1 MKTKLVKKNFAY
13 TGDQLKPHFAYESYG
28 LLGNSIVAWQGACD
42 IPFKNMVDWEDV
54 LAKSPIRGGRM
65 LHFIVEVFNQSLFSA
80 VSLQRILAAIIKDE
94 LERRALANGTLK
106 NRARLI
112 RSGDDVFFGEKKIS
126 ISIASISPVS
136 TQIHFAV
143 NINNKNTPVAT
154 ASLEDFKINVDVFAK
169 SILKSFSTE
178 FQSIEMATQKV
189 KPLG

>member
-13 TGDQLKPHFAYESYG
+13 TGDQLKPHFAYESFG
-28 LLGNSIVAWQGACD
+28 LLGNSIVAWQGPCD
-42 IPFKNMVDWEDV
+42 IPFGNMVDWEDA
-54 LAKSPIRGGRM
+54 LARSPIRGGRM

-80 VSLQRILAAIIKDE
+80 VSLQRLLAAIVKDE
-94 LERRALANGTLK
+94 IENRALKNRTLK
-106 NRARLI
+106 NPSHLL
-112 RSGDDVFFGEKKIS
+112 RSGDDVYWGDKKIS

-143 NINNKNTPVAT
+143 NVNNNNTPVKT
-154 ASLEDFKINVDVFAK
+154 AALDDFKIDVDDFAK
-169 SILKSFSTE
+169 SILKSFSNE